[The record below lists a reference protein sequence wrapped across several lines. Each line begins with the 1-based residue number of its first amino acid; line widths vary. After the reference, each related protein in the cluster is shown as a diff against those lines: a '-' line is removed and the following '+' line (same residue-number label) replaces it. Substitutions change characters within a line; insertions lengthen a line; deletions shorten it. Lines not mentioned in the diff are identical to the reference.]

1 VNNSCNIHND
11 NQLLFN
17 NLDILIIA
25 AGKPTTHR
33 RGDRKMVTKS
43 IELDVVISAS
53 ESDLEYKKKIIE
65 LERGPAIVSQILK
78 HGLVGTP
85 EKIGERLQQYT
96 NAGVACI
103 PGST

>member
-1 VNNSCNIHND
+1 VYE
-11 NQLLFN
+11 
-17 NLDILIIA
+17 
-25 AGKPTTHR
+25 KTHR

-65 LERGPAIVSQILK
+65 MERGPAIVSQILK

-96 NAGVACI
+96 NAGVDQFLLAFQDPLDTEAI
-103 PGST
+103 ELFMEAVDR